1 MVGDRVRLRVRI
13 RVSPNPN
20 PSPSSSPSPHLNPTP
35 NPHLAQNGVSGA
47 MHARLLASAGWSE
60 EEYRDGLQRGRG
72 EGEASP
78 AAHPD

>member
-1 MVGDRVRLRVRI
+1 M
-13 RVSPNPN
+13 
-20 PSPSSSPSPHLNPTP
+20 
-35 NPHLAQNGVSGA
+35 SGA

-60 EEYRDGLQRGRG
+60 QEYRDGVQQEYRDGLQRGRG

>member
-1 MVGDRVRLRVRI
+1 
-13 RVSPNPN
+13 
-20 PSPSSSPSPHLNPTP
+20 
-35 NPHLAQNGVSGA
+35 VSGA

-60 EEYRDGLQRGRG
+60 QEYRDGVQQEYRDGLQRGRG

>member
-1 MVGDRVRLRVRI
+1 
-13 RVSPNPN
+13 
-20 PSPSSSPSPHLNPTP
+20 
-35 NPHLAQNGVSGA
+35 

-60 EEYRDGLQRGRG
+60 QEYRDGVQEEAVQQEQEYRDGLQRGRG